1 MREAIVLHFASGGAR
16 TAGSVAAAP
25 AAAHPTARCGWAA
38 FVGLVLAVALSGC
51 GDGGSPPPAARPNV
65 LWIVADDMGA
75 QIGAFGDPLARTPN
89 LDRLA
94 DEGVR
99 YPNAFSTSGVCAPSR
114 VTLMTGMYAT
124 SIGAHHMRSING
136 GYQPVPPP
144 WVKTFTEYLR
154 AAGYYTS
161 STGKL
166 DYQFSGSFDGA
177 PLTNWDEP
185 NGDWSGRAPDQ
196 PFFAHVTIFDT
207 HESRL
212 FGSRPTQTDADAVV
226 VPPYYP
232 DTPIVRRDLARHY
245 DNVASLDDRVGQLL
259 DRLDAEGRADD
270 TIVLFFPDN
279 GRGLP
284 RDKRWVYDGGIHQPL
299 IVRWPAHLAPG
310 AVDEQLVSFVD
321 LAPTALALAGVA
333 VPDHMPGRVFL
344 GPRRAPE
351 PAFVF
356 AAEDRNDEAPDR
368 IRAVRDRRFKYVRNY
383 QPETPYG
390 QPIVFRDAL
399 GTMKEIFRL
408 HDAGLLLPPA
418 DWFYRATKPVEEL
431 YDTVDDPFE
440 VENLADRPE
449 HQQRL
454 ARMRAALDRWVVE
467 TGDLGAT
474 PEAELAERYW
484 PGGVQPA
491 TPPPAIRATAR
502 ADGTVEIAITAVDG
516 ASIAWT
522 LDPADPPR
530 WQLYSGPIR
539 VAAGATVRARA
550 IRYGWGES
558 EESVAGP

>member
-1 MREAIVLHFASGGAR
+1 MG
-16 TAGSVAAAP
+16 VA
-25 AAAHPTARCGWAA
+25 
-38 FVGLVLAVALSGC
+38 LAVAACTALGGC
-51 GDGGSPPPAARPNV
+51 GSDDTAAPSARPNV

-75 QIGAFGDPLARTPN
+75 EIGAFGDPLARTPN

-94 DEGVR
+94 AEGVR
-99 YPNAFSTSGVCAPSR
+99 YPNAFATSGVCAPSR
-114 VTLMTGMYAT
+114 ASLMTGMYAT
-124 SIGAHHMRSING
+124 SIGAHHMRSITG

-144 WVKTFTEYLR
+144 AVKTFTEYLR

-166 DYQFSGSFDGA
+166 DYQFTGAFDGA

-185 NGDWSGRAPDQ
+185 NGDWSGRAPGQ

-212 FGSRPTQTDADAVV
+212 FGSRPTQTDPDAVV

-232 DTPIVRRDLARHY
+232 DTPTVRRDLARHY
-245 DNVASLDDRVGQLL
+245 DNVASLDGKVGQLL
-259 DRLDAEGRADD
+259 DRLDAEGLAED
-270 TIVLFFPDN
+270 TIVFFFPDN

-284 RDKRWVYDGGIHQPL
+284 RDKRWVYDGGIHLPL

-310 AVDEQLVSFVD
+310 SVDPRLVSFVD
-321 LAPTALALAGVA
+321 FAPTVLALAGA
-333 VPDHMPGRVFL
+333 RVPDHMPGRAFL
-344 GPRRAPE
+344 GPRAQPPPE
-351 PAFVF
+351 FVF

-368 IRAVRDRRFKYVRNY
+368 IRAVRDRRFKYIRNY

-399 GTMKEIFRL
+399 GTMKEIVRL
-408 HDAGLLLPPA
+408 YDAGLLVPPA

-431 YDTVDDPFE
+431 YDMVDDPYE
-440 VENLADRPE
+440 VENLADHPE
-449 HQQRL
+449 HRARL
-454 ARMRAALDRWVVE
+454 QRMRAAHDRWVID
-467 TGDLGAT
+467 TGDLGAV

-484 PGGVQPA
+484 PGGVQPI
-491 TPPPAIRATAR
+491 TPPPAIAATAR
-502 ADGTVEIAITAVDG
+502 GDGTVEITIAAVDG

-522 LDPADPPR
+522 LDTADPPR
-530 WQLYSGPIR
+530 WRLYAGPIR

-550 IRYGWGES
+550 IRYGWAES
-558 EESVAGP
+558 EESVGE